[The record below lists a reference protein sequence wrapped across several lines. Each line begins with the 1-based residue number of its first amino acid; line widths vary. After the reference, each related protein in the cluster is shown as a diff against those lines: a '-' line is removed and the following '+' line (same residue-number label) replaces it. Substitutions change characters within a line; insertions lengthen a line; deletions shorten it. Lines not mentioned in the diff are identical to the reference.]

1 MNFYIPKD
9 ELITHKHI
17 NFSVDLDEDGL
28 LICST
33 PPNLAIPKRPENTSP
48 NLMSDLNHLSWEEL
62 YAIGLNGDARRYI
75 ALGAVKTDHMKNG
88 LDVEYRIIGFNHDD
102 LADGSGKAPFSWEMT
117 RAYKD
122 ERPMNQECTIEGGW
136 DRCELRKWLN
146 SEFLTLCSDELRSI
160 VRPVIK
166 LTSAGNK
173 SKDMIK
179 SNDYFFILSEKEL
192 FGRAIYSAPGEG
204 HWYEYYRQEDVPYF
218 ATDMDLE
225 RVIRWLRSARCN
237 YGNGFCCVYTDG
249 SANYYS
255 AHCSLALLPGF
266 CF

>member
-48 NLMSDLNHLSWEEL
+48 NLMSDLNHLS
-62 YAIGLNGDARRYI
+62 
-75 ALGAVKTDHMKNG
+75 
-88 LDVEYRIIGFNHDD
+88 
-102 LADGSGKAPFSWEMT
+102 
-117 RAYKD
+117 
-122 ERPMNQECTIEGGW
+122 MNQECTNEGGW

-225 RVIRWLRSARCN
+225 RVIRWLRSATYSTNNTFCN
-237 YGNGFCCVYTDG
+237 VYTDG
-249 SANYYS
+249 SATSNL
-255 AHCSLALLPGF
+255 ANCSLALLPGF

>member
-1 MNFYIPKD
+1 M
-9 ELITHKHI
+9 
-17 NFSVDLDEDGL
+17 
-28 LICST
+28 
-33 PPNLAIPKRPENTSP
+33 
-48 NLMSDLNHLSWEEL
+48 
-62 YAIGLNGDARRYI
+62 
-75 ALGAVKTDHMKNG
+75 
-88 LDVEYRIIGFNHDD
+88 
-102 LADGSGKAPFSWEMT
+102 
-117 RAYKD
+117 
-122 ERPMNQECTIEGGW
+122 GW

-204 HWYEYYRQEDVPYF
+204 HWYEYYRQEDVSYF

-225 RVIRWLRSARCN
+225 RVIRWLRSATC
-237 YGNGFCCVYTDG
+237 GSDDAFCTCEHAWLGQPSQCELFVG
-249 SANYYS
+249 VAAPAFVSN
-255 AHCSLALLPGF
+255 H
-266 CF
+266 